1 MSILSTEISNPI
13 RVAMLAAALGVP
25 MMLAGCEEQG
35 PAEQAG
41 EAVDEAVQDTKR
53 AVEDA
58 AD

>member
-1 MSILSTEISNPI
+1 MRSLRKIPALALTVGLLTFPV
-13 RVAMLAAALGVP
+13 VALTA
-25 MMLAGCEEQG
+25 CDEKG

-41 EAVDEAVQDTKR
+41 EAVDEAVKDTKR